1 MYQRHNLLQDNSEQV
16 IEDATKGKLKEHSK
30 LIYSSVISIL
40 WLLTWWFWR
49 ALMEMWASKGLVR
62 FVVGGHWYFKNL
74 CRTHLEILFVST
86 K

>member
-40 WLLTWWFWR
+40 
-49 ALMEMWASKGLVR
+49 
-62 FVVGGHWYFKNL
+62 
-74 CRTHLEILFVST
+74 
-86 K
+86 